1 MKNAITPTTREI
13 VMQEN
18 DFIVSKT
25 DLKGRITYAN
35 RVFMRIAGYAERELL
50 NVQHNIIR
58 HPDMPRGVFRLL
70 WNVIENGQE
79 CFAYVKNLAK
89 NGDYYWVFA
98 NVTMDY
104 DANGKPIGYFSV
116 RRKPSRAGID
126 AVGLAA
132 DRRQYPAAVRD
143 KAREVLARV
152 VAFLDS
158 YVLGTEPV
166 DAEFLP
172 PDVRV
177 DRAFSFEP
185 PRRAV
190 LRHSTRLVR

>member
-1 MKNAITPTTREI
+1 MKNTTSPTTREI

-70 WNVIENGQE
+70 WSVIENGQE

-89 NGDYYWVFA
+89 NGDFYWVFA

-126 AVGLAA
+126 AVTPVYQEMLRIEQRAGA
-132 DRRQYPAAVRD
+132 RD
-143 KAREVLARV
+143 APDASLNWLVDVLKSKGTTYEE
-152 VAFLDS
+152 FIHS
-158 YVLGTEPV
+158 LG
-166 DAEFLP
+166 
-172 PDVRV
+172 
-177 DRAFSFEP
+177 
-185 PRRAV
+185 
-190 LRHSTRLVR
+190 

>member
-1 MKNAITPTTREI
+1 MKNPIAPTTREI
-13 VMQEN
+13 VMQDG

-98 NVTMDY
+98 NVTVDQ
-104 DANGKPIGYFSV
+104 DGNGNPIGYFSV
-116 RRKPSRAGID
+116 RRKPNRAGID
-126 AVGLAA
+126 AITPVYQEMLRIEQRAGA
-132 DRRQYPAAVRD
+132 RD
-143 KAREVLARV
+143 APDASLNWLVDVLKSKGTTYEE
-152 VAFLDS
+152 FIHT
-158 YVLGTEPV
+158 LG
-166 DAEFLP
+166 
-172 PDVRV
+172 
-177 DRAFSFEP
+177 
-185 PRRAV
+185 
-190 LRHSTRLVR
+190 

>member
-79 CFAYVKNLAK
+79 CFAYVKNMAK
-89 NGDYYWVFA
+89 NGDFYWVFA

-126 AVGLAA
+126 AITPVYQEMLRIEQRAGA
-132 DRRQYPAAVRD
+132 RD
-143 KAREVLARV
+143 A
-152 VAFLDS
+152 
-158 YVLGTEPV
+158 
-166 DAEFLP
+166 
-172 PDVRV
+172 PDVSLQWLV
-177 DRAFSFEP
+177 D
-185 PRRAV
+185 V
-190 LRHSTRLVR
+190 LKSKGTTYEEFIHTLG

>member
-1 MKNAITPTTREI
+1 MKNTTSPTTREI

-79 CFAYVKNLAK
+79 CFAYVKNMAK
-89 NGDYYWVFA
+89 NGDFYWVFA

-126 AVGLAA
+126 AITPVYQEMLRIEQRAGA
-132 DRRQYPAAVRD
+132 RD
-143 KAREVLARV
+143 A
-152 VAFLDS
+152 
-158 YVLGTEPV
+158 
-166 DAEFLP
+166 
-172 PDVRV
+172 PDVSLQWLV
-177 DRAFSFEP
+177 D
-185 PRRAV
+185 V
-190 LRHSTRLVR
+190 LKSKGTTYEEFIHTLG

>member
-1 MKNAITPTTREI
+1 MKNTVAPTNREI
-13 VMQEN
+13 LMQDQ

-89 NGDYYWVFA
+89 NGDFYWVFA

-126 AVGLAA
+126 AVTPVYQEMLRIEQRAGA
-132 DRRQYPAAVRD
+132 RD
-143 KAREVLARV
+143 APDASLNWLVDVLKSKGTTYEE
-152 VAFLDS
+152 FIHS
-158 YVLGTEPV
+158 LG
-166 DAEFLP
+166 
-172 PDVRV
+172 
-177 DRAFSFEP
+177 
-185 PRRAV
+185 
-190 LRHSTRLVR
+190 

>member
-1 MKNAITPTTREI
+1 MKNTVAPTNREI
-13 VMQEN
+13 LMQDQ

-70 WNVIENGQE
+70 WSVIENGQE

-89 NGDYYWVFA
+89 NGDFYWVFA

-126 AVGLAA
+126 AVTPVYQEMLRIEQRAGA
-132 DRRQYPAAVRD
+132 RD
-143 KAREVLARV
+143 APDASLNWLVDVLKSKGTTYEE
-152 VAFLDS
+152 FIHT
-158 YVLGTEPV
+158 LG
-166 DAEFLP
+166 
-172 PDVRV
+172 
-177 DRAFSFEP
+177 
-185 PRRAV
+185 
-190 LRHSTRLVR
+190 

>member
-1 MKNAITPTTREI
+1 MKNTVAPTNREI
-13 VMQEN
+13 LMQDQ

-89 NGDYYWVFA
+89 NGDFYWVFA
-98 NVTMDY
+98 NVTMDH
-104 DANGKPIGYFSV
+104 DGNGNPIGYFSV

-126 AVGLAA
+126 AITPVYQEMLRIEQRAGA
-132 DRRQYPAAVRD
+132 RD
-143 KAREVLARV
+143 A
-152 VAFLDS
+152 
-158 YVLGTEPV
+158 
-166 DAEFLP
+166 
-172 PDVRV
+172 PDVSLNWLV
-177 DRAFSFEP
+177 DLLKSKGTTYEEFIHT
-185 PRRAV
+185 
-190 LRHSTRLVR
+190 LD

>member
-79 CFAYVKNLAK
+79 CFAYVKNMAK
-89 NGDYYWVFA
+89 NGDFYWVFA

-126 AVGLAA
+126 AITPVYQEMLRIEQRAGA
-132 DRRQYPAAVRD
+132 RD
-143 KAREVLARV
+143 APDTSLNWLVDVLKSKGTTYEE
-152 VAFLDS
+152 FIHT
-158 YVLGTEPV
+158 LG
-166 DAEFLP
+166 
-172 PDVRV
+172 
-177 DRAFSFEP
+177 
-185 PRRAV
+185 
-190 LRHSTRLVR
+190 